1 MDVFKLLYMYQ
12 IFLYILKLERLVKS
26 RRALKNRRWWVK
38 PHIRSH
44 IRDALG
50 GYQLVFVY
58 FKVNDA
64 EEFEKFMGVSIAL
77 FDELL
82 NMVRVKLSKYGPRK
96 PLTAEFKLATVLR
109 YVHAISW
116 HLFL

>member
-1 MDVFKLLYMYQ
+1 MHVLKLLYMYQ

-26 RRALKNRRWWVK
+26 RRALKHRRWWVK

-44 IRDALG
+44 IRDVLG

-64 EEFEKFMGVSIAL
+64 EEFEKFIGVSIAS
-77 FDELL
+77 F
-82 NMVRVKLSKYGPRK
+82 VSKLSKYGPRK

-109 YVHAISW
+109 YVHAIWW

>member
-1 MDVFKLLYMYQ
+1 M
-12 IFLYILKLERLVKS
+12 
-26 RRALKNRRWWVK
+26 K

-44 IRDALG
+44 IRDVLG
-50 GYQLVFVY
+50 GYQLLFVY

-64 EEFEKFMGVSIAL
+64 EEFEKFIGVSIAS

-96 PLTAEFKLATVLR
+96 PLTAEFKLATALR
-109 YVHAISW
+109 YVHAIWW